1 MTRVLVIGASG
12 MLGHRLV
19 RGLSSDFEVIGTVR
33 DDAARYAGMPHF
45 AKARLI
51 GGIEASVVDSLLRV
65 LDDLRPDVVI
75 NAVGAIKQVA
85 AGKSAALAITLNA
98 LLPHQLAEATCAAG
112 GRFITFGTDCVF
124 SGRPGPHA
132 ETDIPD
138 AIDIYGRTKL
148 LGEVGGEGCLT
159 LRTSIVG
166 RELRGC
172 HSLIEWFISQ
182 NGKTIKGFRR
192 ALYSGMTTGAIAALI
207 CRLIRDHAQL
217 SGIWQVAGPATNKFE
232 LLTIVRDAMGL
243 DIEIVPGDD
252 FFCDRRLDGSRFT
265 AATGIVIPSW
275 SEMIADMAAEASL
288 YAHLGPR

>member
-98 LLPHQLAEATCAAG
+98 LLPHQLAEATCASENPPK
-112 GRFITFGTDCVF
+112 TK
-124 SGRPGPHA
+124 
-132 ETDIPD
+132 DINDLP
-138 AIDIYGRTKL
+138 
-148 LGEVGGEGCLT
+148 
-159 LRTSIVG
+159 
-166 RELRGC
+166 
-172 HSLIEWFISQ
+172 F
-182 NGKTIKGFRR
+182 
-192 ALYSGMTTGAIAALI
+192 
-207 CRLIRDHAQL
+207 
-217 SGIWQVAGPATNKFE
+217 
-232 LLTIVRDAMGL
+232 
-243 DIEIVPGDD
+243 
-252 FFCDRRLDGSRFT
+252 
-265 AATGIVIPSW
+265 
-275 SEMIADMAAEASL
+275 
-288 YAHLGPR
+288 